1 MMISHVW
8 VDLRDQMRLFR
19 STEDTMRGHDN

>member
-8 VDLRDQMRLFR
+8 VDLRVQMRLLHPD
-19 STEDTMRGHDN
+19 EDTMRGLDN